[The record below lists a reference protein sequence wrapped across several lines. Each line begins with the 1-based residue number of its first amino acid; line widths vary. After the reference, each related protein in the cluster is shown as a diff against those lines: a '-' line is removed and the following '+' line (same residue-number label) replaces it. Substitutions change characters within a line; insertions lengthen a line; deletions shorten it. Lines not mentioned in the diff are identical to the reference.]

1 MFSKP
6 QDDRATPPDQ
16 GSAPQ
21 KPARAAA
28 AGQRSVLASDLRVDG
43 IVATEGALEIHG
55 HIDGEVAADSLV
67 LGDDGTVSGKIRTN
81 QADLRGIVK
90 GELVSTRLTLR
101 SGARVEADV
110 TCATLV
116 IEAGAQVEGRFSRPA
131 ELPSS

>member
-6 QDDRATPPDQ
+6 QDDRAISPDLAGAQ
-16 GSAPQ
+16 Q
-21 KPARAAA
+21 RTARGA

-55 HIDGEVAADSLV
+55 RIDGEVAADSLV
-67 LGDDGTVSGKIRTN
+67 LGDEGTVSGKIRTN
-81 QADLRGIVK
+81 QADLRGEVK

-116 IEAGAQVEGRFSRPA
+116 IEAGAQVEGRFARPA